1 MLVPLCSKSFFPKR
15 PIEFAKKTILFTENN
30 VILTLQSPIY
40 YKEFDLFLK
49 SKAAGDSLSELYE
62 LIPDET
68 NNINLKAISVL
79 VPANFIQGDKV
90 LITFNL
96 QWSEH
101 DKLTTCCFG
110 TCEGFRSYPFH
121 NLYSDL
127 WPYIKEYTNT
137 NTNQS
142 IQVNIKNGFINGFI
156 NDVYNGQIYL
166 YCLVTQDNQTYQY
179 FTNFP
184 CITSI

>member
-1 MLVPLCSKSFFPKR
+1 MESISIHIKFNSKPQTKNGIYCEIIGLRKCYIFCKFD
-15 PIEFAKKTILFTENN
+15 IKKPCECDTFRF
-30 VILTLQSPIY
+30 SG
-40 YKEFDLFLK
+40 FLK
-49 SKAAGDSLSELYE
+49 PHAWLLNEYGTMDIKT
-62 LIPDET
+62 DET

-166 YCLVTQDNQTYQY
+166 YCLVTQD
-179 FTNFP
+179 
-184 CITSI
+184 